1 MKNLLEKQRAKAER
15 TIDELFLDLL
25 NSENSRYI
33 EDTRENMY
41 GYIRCAQELG
51 VLEVDEVWALI
62 KAIHAA
68 VIIAREK

>member
-1 MKNLLEKQRAKAER
+1 MENLLKKQRAKIEE
-15 TIDELFLDLL
+15 TIDKLFLELL
-25 NSENSRYI
+25 DPKNSRYI

-41 GYIRCAQELG
+41 GYIRCTQELG